1 MTIPLNETH
10 DPARRSFVESANA
23 ADCDFPIQNLPFGV
37 FRPLPGAAPRVGVA
51 NGDQILDVAA
61 AASAFSGVAADAA
74 RACAAPS
81 LNALMARGPPSW
93 SALRLALSRGLSATL
108 GEQSLRRHLVPMA
121 QAELELSVRIG
132 DFTDFFA
139 SIFHA
144 TNTGRAFR
152 PDNPLLPNYK
162 YVPVAYHGRA
172 SSVRVSGT
180 AVRRPRGQR
189 KRANETAPSY
199 GPSRNLDFELELGF
213 YIGVP
218 SRLGE
223 TVPIGKAAEHIFG
236 FCLLNDWSARDIQGW
251 EYQPLGPFLGKN
263 FATAVSPW
271 VVTQEAL
278 APFRTAAFARPA
290 GDPEPLP
297 YLDDPEDRAHG
308 GLDITLEAYLA
319 SAAMREAGTAPL
331 RLAQTAFPTVYWTV
345 AQMVAHHAC
354 NGCNLEIGDLI
365 GSGTV
370 SGPER
375 SSWGS
380 LLELTV
386 RGSEPI
392 ELPSGEK
399 RGFIEDGDEIIFR
412 GFCAKAGYPRLG
424 FGECRGVVLPAE

>member
-1 MTIPLNETH
+1 M
-10 DPARRSFVESANA
+10 
-23 ADCDFPIQNLPFGV
+23 
-37 FRPLPGAAPRVGVA
+37 
-51 NGDQILDVAA
+51 
-61 AASAFSGVAADAA
+61 
-74 RACAAPS
+74 
-81 LNALMARGPPSW
+81 ALGPPVW
-93 SALRLALSRGLSATL
+93 SALRLALSRGLSASH
-108 GEQSLRRHLVPMA
+108 GEQSLRRNLVPMA
-121 QAELELSVRIG
+121 QAELELPVRIG

-162 YVPVAYHGRA
+162 YLPVAYHGRA
-172 SSVRVSGT
+172 SSVRASGT
-180 AVRRPRGQR
+180 AVRRPCGQR

-199 GPSRNLDFELELGF
+199 GASRNLDFELELGF

-223 TVPIGKAAEHIFG
+223 TVPIARAAEHIFG

-263 FATAVSPW
+263 FATTVSPW

-278 APFRTAAFARPA
+278 APFRVAAFARPA
-290 GDPEPLP
+290 DDPPPLP
-297 YLDDPEDRAHG
+297 YLDDPEDRTHG
-308 GLDITLEAYLA
+308 GLDVTLEAYLA
-319 SAAMREAGTAPL
+319 SAAMREAGNAPL
-331 RLAQTAFPTVYWTV
+331 RLAQSSFPTVYWTV
-345 AQMVAHHAC
+345 AQMVAHHAS
-354 NGCNLEIGDLI
+354 NGCNLETGDLI

-380 LLELTV
+380 LLELTA

-392 ELPSGEK
+392 ALPSGEK

-412 GFCAKAGYPRLG
+412 GFCAKAGYPRIG
-424 FGECRGVVLPAE
+424 FGECRAIVLPAQ